1 MHSHGRI
8 RLLID
13 NKRKILTEEVIYIR
27 IRFGNHIDLCKRVS
41 CSGDIF
47 LIITTI
53 YNSVYTVNCKNES
66 TASKSYEEIL
76 TNGYLDVSEFEY
88 SN

>member
-1 MHSHGRI
+1 M
-8 RLLID
+8 
-13 NKRKILTEEVIYIR
+13 IYIR

-41 CSGDIF
+41 YSGGTI
-47 LIITTI
+47 LIITNI
-53 YNSVYTVNCKNES
+53 CNSMYTVNCKNKS
-66 TASKSYEEIL
+66 IASKLYKEIL

>member
-1 MHSHGRI
+1 M
-8 RLLID
+8 
-13 NKRKILTEEVIYIR
+13 IYIR
-27 IRFGNHIDLCKRVS
+27 IRFGHHTDLCKIVS
-41 CSGDIF
+41 YSGTGT
-47 LIITTI
+47 LLVITTI
-53 YNSVYTVNCKNES
+53 YNSVYTVDCKNES

>member
-1 MHSHGRI
+1 MNG
-8 RLLID
+8 D
-13 NKRKILTEEVIYIR
+13 ETNILTEEVIYIR
-27 IRFGNHIDLCKRVS
+27 IRFGHHIDLCKRVS
-41 CSGDIF
+41 YSGAGT
-47 LIITTI
+47 LLVITTI
-53 YNSVYTVNCKNES
+53 YNSVYTVDCKNES

>member
-1 MHSHGRI
+1 M
-8 RLLID
+8 
-13 NKRKILTEEVIYIR
+13 IYIR
-27 IRFGNHIDLCKRVS
+27 VRFGNHIDLCKRVS
-41 CSGDIF
+41 YIGGTL

-66 TASKSYEEIL
+66 TALKSYEEIL
-76 TNGYLDVSEFEY
+76 ANGYLDVSEFEY